1 MAKNRVIVHFECG
14 GCGGRNY
21 SKRVAKGRQFGKL
34 ALNKYCSKC
43 RKHHTHKET
52 K

>member
-1 MAKNRVIVHFECG
+1 MAKNRVIVHLECAD
-14 GCGGRNY
+14 CGMRNY

-34 ALNKYCSKC
+34 ALSKYCSKC
-43 RKHHTHKET
+43 RKHVSHKET